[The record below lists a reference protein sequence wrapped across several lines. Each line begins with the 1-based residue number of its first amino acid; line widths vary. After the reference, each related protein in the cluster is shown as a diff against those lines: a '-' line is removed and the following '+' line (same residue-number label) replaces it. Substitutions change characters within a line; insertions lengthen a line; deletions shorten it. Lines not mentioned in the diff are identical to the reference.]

1 MKTNSLKISIN
12 KDKYPFFQWTK
23 LRKATLFAGI
33 AVLVLVMI
41 VTIFYF
47 FYERDLFAKRL
58 AQIDDATLNQLYK
71 NQLLPN
77 MLARFWRRTLTF
89 TWLSNL
95 FLGIALILFAI
106 YPRNWIAQRAIFLA
120 VVYITI
126 TFFVFWGLIFPESIK
141 RFQFLNFVMTSI
153 VHFINP
159 LIGFVFLILIRKNI
173 KVTELTIWLS
183 CITLLAYYFF
193 ALISYFVGDSMIN
206 DLSNR
211 LGTSNNQDLKL
222 HRELDLVI
230 YGFLNFR
237 SPLFLKPTKTYVSV
251 IINIAIVVVG
261 LLTPPLIG
269 ICWQKACRIK
279 YDNVT
284 KAYDVK

>member
-1 MKTNSLKISIN
+1 MQTNSFKISIN

-41 VTIFYF
+41 VTIYYF
-47 FYERDLFAKRL
+47 FHERDLFAKRL

-153 VHFINP
+153 VHFVNP

-193 ALISYFVGDSMIN
+193 ALIAYFVGDSMIN

-237 SPLFLKPTKTYVSV
+237 SPLFLKPAKTYVSV

-269 ICWQKACRIK
+269 ICWQKRVESNTITSPK
-279 YDNVT
+279 HT
-284 KAYDVK
+284 T